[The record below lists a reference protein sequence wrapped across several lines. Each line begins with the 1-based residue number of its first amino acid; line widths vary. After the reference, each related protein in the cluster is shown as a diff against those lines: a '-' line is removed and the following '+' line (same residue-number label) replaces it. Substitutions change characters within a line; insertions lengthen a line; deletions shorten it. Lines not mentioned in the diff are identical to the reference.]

1 MNMQDEIRDGY
12 PVSAEMKK
20 VWAIQLDMARHLLD
34 VCQRHG
40 LKVWADGGTLLGA
53 ARHHGYIP
61 WDDDIDVLMFRED
74 YDRLIALADTEF
86 KDPYFLQC
94 AYTDKHYF
102 RAHAQIRYKGTTAIL
117 KEDVSQLFD
126 QSIFLDIFV
135 YDAVPDDEDEVWR
148 RKLRKTDR
156 IMWHLH
162 MAEYDPWRL
171 RDIRNPRSFLIR
183 TVHKLYHAVGIGRL
197 KYRRCENL
205 FRAYRQQDCQR
216 VSCPFFRRH
225 DYPLVAKQK
234 SWYREVVYLPFED
247 LMLPAPVDYDK
258 ALSQQYGD
266 DYMTPHRSPAL
277 HSGFAV
283 LDAERPYTDYLPAL
297 RAAGIPE

>member
-1 MNMQDEIRDGY
+1 MQDEIRDGY

-20 VWAIQLDMARHLLD
+20 VRAIQLDMARHLLD

-135 YDAVPDDEDEVWR
+135 YDAVPDDEDEAWH

-297 RAAGIPE
+297 RAAGRQE

>member
-94 AYTDKHYF
+94 AYTEKHYF

-135 YDAVPDDEDEVWR
+135 YDAVPDDEDEAWR

-183 TVHKLYHAVGIGRL
+183 TVHKLYHAIGIGRL

-266 DYMTPHRSPAL
+266 DYMTPHRAPAL

-283 LDAERPYTDYLPAL
+283 LDAEHPYTDYLPAL
-297 RAAGIPE
+297 RAAGNPE

>member
-162 MAEYDPWRL
+162 MAEYDPWHL

-258 ALSQQYGD
+258 VLRQQYGD
-266 DYMTPHRSPAL
+266 DYMTPRRAPAL
-277 HSGFAV
+277 HGGFAV
-283 LDAERPYTDYLPAL
+283 LDAEHPYTDYLPAL
-297 RAAGIPE
+297 HSAERQE